1 MQADVLVTSP
11 ALVATK
17 ATATTAVDQRHA
29 LAQALSQSSHE
40 VVDLARALV
49 AEPSPYPPG
58 DTHAVAQRIE
68 AMLAGSGVEITRYG
82 TLPHVMNLVVR
93 VRGAR
98 PGRRLV
104 FNGHLD
110 TFPLVEAAR
119 WSADPSGEARDGKL
133 YGLGVSDMKGGI
145 AAIVFALRHLAAL
158 RDSLSGEVVAT
169 FVGDEESMGT
179 EGAGYLLEHVPEATG
194 DAMIS
199 ADTGSPAVL
208 RFGEKGMIWL
218 RLQAT
223 GQSAHAAHVHKGV
236 SAIERLLDAIQDL
249 KSLREHP
256 VDAPASVLAAI
267 AQAGPASEL
276 ISGRGESDV
285 LRNVTVTFG
294 TIEGGRLSNLVAD
307 RAAATADVRLPVGVS
322 VAQVEARI
330 LEIVARHAGVSVEIT
345 RRYEPN
351 WTAPDHEIVER
362 VRLNCAARLG
372 IEPVVN
378 MRVGASDARHYRM
391 HGVPTVTCG
400 LTAHNMGSFD
410 EHVHIG
416 ELCALGEIY
425 ALTAFD
431 YLHAAPAR
439 QP

>member
-1 MQADVLVTSP
+1 MQADVLVTRS
-11 ALVATK
+11 AEVS
-17 ATATTAVDQRHA
+17 DQRRA
-29 LAQALSQSSHE
+29 LARAVAASSQE

-58 DTHAVAQRIE
+58 DTHAVARRIE

-110 TFPLVEAAR
+110 TFPLVDADR
-119 WSADPSGEARDGKL
+119 WSADPNGEARDGKL

-158 RDSLSGEVVAT
+158 RDTLPGEVVAT

-179 EGAGYLLEHVPEATG
+179 EGAGYLLKHVPEASG

-218 RLQAT
+218 RLDAS
-223 GQSAHAAHVHKGV
+223 GKSAHAAHVHRGI

-249 KSLREHP
+249 KTLRDHP
-256 VDAPASVLAAI
+256 VDAPADVLAAI
-267 AQAGPASEL
+267 ENSGPASEEL
-276 ISGRGESDV
+276 SGRGESDV
-285 LRNVTVTFG
+285 LRRVTVTFG
-294 TIEGGRLSNLVAD
+294 TVQGGRLSNLVAD
-307 RAAATADVRLPVGVS
+307 QACATADIRLPVGVS
-322 VAQVEARI
+322 VAQIEARI
-330 LEIVARHAGVSVEIT
+330 NAIVARHEGVSVEIT

-351 WTAPDHEIVER
+351 WTSPDHEIVQR
-362 VRLNCAARLG
+362 VRRNCAARLG

-391 HGVPTVTCG
+391 HGVPTVVCG

-410 EHVHIG
+410 EHVHID
-416 ELCALGEIY
+416 ELRALGEIY

-431 YLHAAPAR
+431 YLHGI
-439 QP
+439 

>member
-1 MQADVLVTSP
+1 MQADVLVTRS
-11 ALVATK
+11 AEVS
-17 ATATTAVDQRHA
+17 DQRRA
-29 LAQALSQSSHE
+29 LARAVAASSQE

-58 DTHAVAQRIE
+58 DTHAVARRIE
-68 AMLAGSGVEITRYG
+68 AKLAGSGVEITRYG

-110 TFPLVEAAR
+110 TFPLVDADR
-119 WSADPSGEARDGKL
+119 WSADPNGEARDGKL

-158 RDSLSGEVVAT
+158 RDTLPGEVVAT

-179 EGAGYLLEHVPEATG
+179 EGAGHLLKHVPEASG

-218 RLQAT
+218 RLDAS
-223 GQSAHAAHVHKGV
+223 GKSAHAAHVHRGI

-249 KSLREHP
+249 RTLRDHP
-256 VDAPASVLAAI
+256 VDAPADVLAAI
-267 AQAGPASEL
+267 ENAGPASEEL
-276 ISGRGESDV
+276 SGRGESDV
-285 LRNVTVTFG
+285 LRRVTVTFG
-294 TIEGGRLSNLVAD
+294 TVQGGRLSNLVAD
-307 RAAATADVRLPVGVS
+307 HACATADIRLPVGVS
-322 VAQVEARI
+322 VAQIEARI
-330 LEIVARHAGVSVEIT
+330 NAILARHEGVSVEIT

-351 WTAPDHEIVER
+351 WTSPDHEIVQR
-362 VRLNCAARLG
+362 VRRNCAARLG

-391 HGVPTVTCG
+391 HGVPTVVCG

-410 EHVHIG
+410 EHVHID
-416 ELCALGEIY
+416 ELRALGEIY

-431 YLHAAPAR
+431 YLHGV
-439 QP
+439 

>member
-1 MQADVLVTSP
+1 MQADVLVQNTPEISG
-11 ALVATK
+11 
-17 ATATTAVDQRHA
+17 QRRA
-29 LAQALSQSSHE
+29 LAHAVAASSHE

-49 AEPSPYPPG
+49 AVPSPYPPG

-68 AMLAGSGVEITRYG
+68 AMLEGSGVEISRIG

-98 PGRRLV
+98 AGRRLV

-110 TFPLVEAAR
+110 TFPLIDTSR
-119 WSADPSGEARDGKL
+119 WSADPNGEARDGKL

-145 AAIVFALRHLAAL
+145 AAIVFALRHLAAI
-158 RDSLSGEVVAT
+158 RDTLPGEVVAT

-179 EGAGYLLEHVPEATG
+179 EGAGYLLKHVPEASG

-199 ADTGSPAVL
+199 ADTGSPAIL

-218 RLQAT
+218 RLEAV
-223 GQSAHAAHVHKGV
+223 GKSAHAAHVHKGI
-236 SAIERLLDAIQDL
+236 SAIERLLDSVSDL
-249 KSLREHP
+249 KSLRDFP
-256 VDAPASVLAAI
+256 VEAPADVLAAI
-267 AQAGPASEL
+267 ERSSDASEAL
-276 ISGRGESDV
+276 CGSGESDV
-285 LRNVTVTFG
+285 LRSVTVTFG
-294 TIEGGRLSNLVAD
+294 TVQGGRLSNLIAD
-307 RAAATADVRLPVGVS
+307 HASATADIRLPVGVS
-322 VAQVEARI
+322 VAQIEARI
-330 LEIVARHAGVSVEIT
+330 TEIVARHEGVSAHIT

-351 WTAPDHEIVER
+351 WTAPGHEIVER
-362 VRLNCAARLG
+362 VRENCAARLG
-372 IEPVVN
+372 IAPVVN

-391 HGVPTVTCG
+391 HGVPTVVCG

-410 EHVHIG
+410 EHVHID

-431 YLHAAPAR
+431 YLHAMPEA
-439 QP
+439 

>member
-1 MQADVLVTSP
+1 MQADVLVARS
-11 ALVATK
+11 AEVSDL
-17 ATATTAVDQRHA
+17 RRA
-29 LAQALSQSSHE
+29 LARAAAASSQE
-40 VVDLARALV
+40 VVELARALV

-58 DTHAVAQRIE
+58 DTHAVAGRIE
-68 AMLAGSGVEITRYG
+68 AMLEGSGVEITRYG

-110 TFPLVEAAR
+110 TFPLVDASR
-119 WSADPSGEARDGKL
+119 WSANPNGEARDGKL

-145 AAIVFALRHLAAL
+145 AAIVFALRHLAAM
-158 RDSLSGEVVAT
+158 RDALPGEVVAT

-179 EGAGYLLEHVPEATG
+179 EGAGYLLKHVPEASG

-218 RLQAT
+218 RLEAS
-223 GQSAHAAHVHKGV
+223 GKSAHAAHVHKGI

-249 KSLREHP
+249 KSLRDHP
-256 VDAPASVLAAI
+256 VDAPADVLAAI
-267 AQAGPASEL
+267 ERAGPASEEL
-276 ISGRGESDV
+276 SGRGESEV
-285 LRNVTVTFG
+285 LRRVTITFG
-294 TIEGGRLSNLVAD
+294 TVQGGRLSNLIAD
-307 RAAATADVRLPVGVS
+307 HACATADIRLPVGAS
-322 VAQVEARI
+322 VAQIEARI
-330 LEIVARHAGVSVEIT
+330 SEIVARHEGVNVEIT

-351 WTAPDHEIVER
+351 WTSPEHEIVQ
-362 VRLNCAARLG
+362 RLRRNCTERLG

-391 HGVPTVTCG
+391 HGVPTVVCG
-400 LTAHNMGSFD
+400 LTAHNMGASD
-410 EHVHIG
+410 EHVHID

-431 YLHAAPAR
+431 YLHGI
-439 QP
+439 

>member
-1 MQADVLVTSP
+1 MQADVLVTRS
-11 ALVATK
+11 AEVS
-17 ATATTAVDQRHA
+17 DQRRT
-29 LAQALSQSSHE
+29 LARAVAASSQE
-40 VVDLARALV
+40 IVDLARALV

-58 DTHAVAQRIE
+58 DTHAVARRIE

-93 VRGAR
+93 VRGTR

-110 TFPLVEAAR
+110 TFPLVDADR
-119 WSADPSGEARDGKL
+119 WSADPNGEARDGKL

-158 RDSLSGEVVAT
+158 RDTLPGEVVAT

-179 EGAGYLLEHVPEATG
+179 EGAGYLLKHVPEASG

-218 RLQAT
+218 RLDAS
-223 GQSAHAAHVHKGV
+223 GKSAHAAHVHRGI

-249 KSLREHP
+249 RTLRDHP
-256 VDAPASVLAAI
+256 VDAPADVLAAI
-267 AQAGPASEL
+267 DNAGPASEEL
-276 ISGRGESDV
+276 SGRGESDV
-285 LRNVTVTFG
+285 LRRVTVTFG
-294 TIEGGRLSNLVAD
+294 TVQGGRLSNLVAD
-307 RAAATADVRLPVGVS
+307 HACATADIRLPVGVS
-322 VAQVEARI
+322 VAQIEARI
-330 LEIVARHAGVSVEIT
+330 NAIVARHEGVSVEIT

-351 WTAPDHEIVER
+351 WTSPDHEIVQR
-362 VRLNCAARLG
+362 VRRNCAARLG

-391 HGVPTVTCG
+391 HGVPTVVCG

-410 EHVHIG
+410 EHVHID
-416 ELCALGEIY
+416 ELRALGEIY

-431 YLHAAPAR
+431 YLHGI
-439 QP
+439 

>member
-1 MQADVLVTSP
+1 MQADVLVTRS
-11 ALVATK
+11 AEVS
-17 ATATTAVDQRHA
+17 DQRRA
-29 LAQALSQSSHE
+29 LARAVAASSQE

-58 DTHAVAQRIE
+58 DTHAVARRIE

-110 TFPLVEAAR
+110 TFPLVDADR
-119 WSADPSGEARDGKL
+119 WSADPNGEARDGKL

-158 RDSLSGEVVAT
+158 RDTLPGEVVAT

-179 EGAGYLLEHVPEATG
+179 EGAGHLLKHVPEASG

-218 RLQAT
+218 RLDAS
-223 GQSAHAAHVHKGV
+223 GKSAHAAHVHRGI

-249 KSLREHP
+249 RTLRDHP
-256 VDAPASVLAAI
+256 VDAPADVLAAI
-267 AQAGPASEL
+267 ENAGPASEEL
-276 ISGRGESDV
+276 SGRGESDV
-285 LRNVTVTFG
+285 LRRVTVTFG
-294 TIEGGRLSNLVAD
+294 TVQGGRLSNLVAD
-307 RAAATADVRLPVGVS
+307 HACATADIRLPVGVS
-322 VAQVEARI
+322 VAQIEARI
-330 LEIVARHAGVSVEIT
+330 NAILARHEGVNVEIT

-351 WTAPDHEIVER
+351 WTSPDHEIVQR
-362 VRLNCAARLG
+362 VRRNCAARLG

-391 HGVPTVTCG
+391 HGVPTVVCG

-410 EHVHIG
+410 EHVHID
-416 ELCALGEIY
+416 ELRALGEIY

-431 YLHAAPAR
+431 YLHGV
-439 QP
+439 

>member
-1 MQADVLVTSP
+1 MQADVLVTRS
-11 ALVATK
+11 AEVA
-17 ATATTAVDQRHA
+17 DQRRA
-29 LAQALSQSSHE
+29 LARAVAASSQE

-58 DTHAVAQRIE
+58 DTHAVARRIE

-82 TLPHVMNLVVR
+82 TLPHVTNLVVR
-93 VRGAR
+93 VRGTR

-110 TFPLVEAAR
+110 TFPLVDADR
-119 WSADPSGEARDGKL
+119 WSADPNGEARDGKL
-133 YGLGVSDMKGGI
+133 YGLGVSDMKGGV

-158 RDSLSGEVVAT
+158 RDTLPGEVVAT

-179 EGAGYLLEHVPEATG
+179 EGAGYLLKHVPEASG

-199 ADTGSPAVL
+199 ADTGSPVVL

-218 RLQAT
+218 RLDAS
-223 GQSAHAAHVHKGV
+223 GKSAHAAHVHRGI

-249 KSLREHP
+249 RTLRDHP
-256 VDAPASVLAAI
+256 VDAPADVLAAI
-267 AQAGPASEL
+267 DNAGPASEEL
-276 ISGRGESDV
+276 SGRGESDV
-285 LRNVTVTFG
+285 LRRVTVTFG
-294 TIEGGRLSNLVAD
+294 TVQGGRLSNLVAD
-307 RAAATADVRLPVGVS
+307 HACATADIRLPVGVS
-322 VAQVEARI
+322 VAQIEARI
-330 LEIVARHAGVSVEIT
+330 NAILARHEGVSVEIT

-351 WTAPDHEIVER
+351 WTSPDHEIVQR
-362 VRLNCAARLG
+362 VRRNCAARLG

-391 HGVPTVTCG
+391 HGVPTVVCG

-410 EHVHIG
+410 EHVHID
-416 ELCALGEIY
+416 ELRALGEIY

-431 YLHAAPAR
+431 YLHGI
-439 QP
+439 

>member
-1 MQADVLVTSP
+1 MPADVLAARGAEASD
-11 ALVATK
+11 L
-17 ATATTAVDQRHA
+17 RRA
-29 LAQALSQSSHE
+29 LARAVAASSQE
-40 VVDLARALV
+40 VVDFTRALI
-49 AEPSPYPPG
+49 AEPSHYPPG
-58 DTHAVAQRIE
+58 DTHSVVRCIE
-68 AMLAGSGVEITRYG
+68 AMLEGTGAEVTRYG

-93 VRGAR
+93 VRGMR

-110 TFPLVEAAR
+110 TFPLVDADR
-119 WSADPSGEARDGKL
+119 WSADPNGEAREGKL

-145 AAIVFALRHLAAL
+145 AAIVFALRHLALL
-158 RDSLSGEVVAT
+158 RDTLPGEVVAT

-179 EGAGYLLEHVPEATG
+179 EGAGYLLKHVPEASG

-218 RLQAT
+218 RLDAS
-223 GQSAHAAHVHKGV
+223 GKSAHAAHVHRGI

-249 KSLREHP
+249 KTLRDHP
-256 VDAPASVLAAI
+256 VDAPADVLDAI
-267 AQAGPASEL
+267 ANAGPASEEL
-276 ISGRGESDV
+276 SGRGESDV
-285 LRNVTVTFG
+285 LRRVTVTFG
-294 TIEGGRLSNLVAD
+294 TVQGGRLSNLVAD
-307 RAAATADVRLPVGVS
+307 HACATADIRLPVGVS
-322 VAQVEARI
+322 VAQIEACI
-330 LEIVARHAGVSVEIT
+330 NTIVSSHEGVSVEIT

-351 WTAPDHEIVER
+351 WTSPKHEIVQL
-362 VRLNCAARLG
+362 VRRNCAARLG

-391 HGVPTVTCG
+391 HGVPTVVCG

-410 EHVHIG
+410 EHVHID
-416 ELCALGEIY
+416 ELRALGEIY

-431 YLHAAPAR
+431 YLHGI
-439 QP
+439 

>member
-1 MQADVLVTSP
+1 MQADVH
-11 ALVATK
+11 VAQS
-17 ATATTAVDQRHA
+17 VEVSDQRRA
-29 LAQALSQSSHE
+29 LAHAVAASSQE

-58 DTHAVAQRIE
+58 DTHAVARRIE

-93 VRGAR
+93 VRGMR

-110 TFPLVEAAR
+110 TFPLVDADR
-119 WSADPSGEARDGKL
+119 WSADPNGEARDGKL

-145 AAIVFALRHLAAL
+145 AAIVFALRHLASL
-158 RDSLSGEVVAT
+158 RDTLPGEVVAT

-179 EGAGYLLEHVPEATG
+179 EGAGYLLNHVPEASG

-199 ADTGSPAVL
+199 ADTGSPVVL

-218 RLQAT
+218 RLDAS
-223 GQSAHAAHVHKGV
+223 GKSAHAAHVHRGI

-249 KSLREHP
+249 RTLRDHP
-256 VDAPASVLAAI
+256 VDAPADVLAEI
-267 AQAGPASEL
+267 ANAGPVSEEL
-276 ISGRGESDV
+276 SGRGESDV
-285 LRNVTVTFG
+285 LRRVTVTFG
-294 TIEGGRLSNLVAD
+294 TVQGGRLSNLVAD
-307 RAAATADVRLPVGVS
+307 QACATADIRLPVGVS
-322 VAQVEARI
+322 VAQIEARI
-330 LEIVARHAGVSVEIT
+330 NAIVARHEGVSVEIT

-351 WTAPDHEIVER
+351 WTSPDHEIVQR
-362 VRLNCAARLG
+362 VRRNCSARLG

-391 HGVPTVTCG
+391 HGVPTVVCG

-410 EHVHIG
+410 EHVHID
-416 ELCALGEIY
+416 ELCALAEIY

-431 YLHAAPAR
+431 YLHGI
-439 QP
+439 

>member
-1 MQADVLVTSP
+1 MQADVLVTRS
-11 ALVATK
+11 AEVS
-17 ATATTAVDQRHA
+17 DQRRA
-29 LAQALSQSSHE
+29 LARAVAASSQE
-40 VVDLARALV
+40 VIDLARALV

-58 DTHAVAQRIE
+58 DTHAVARRIE

-93 VRGAR
+93 VRGTR

-110 TFPLVEAAR
+110 TFPLVDVDR
-119 WSADPSGEARDGKL
+119 WSADPNGEARDGKL

-145 AAIVFALRHLAAL
+145 AAIVFALRHLAPL
-158 RDSLSGEVVAT
+158 RDTLPGEVVAT

-179 EGAGYLLEHVPEATG
+179 EGAGYLLKHVPEASG

-218 RLQAT
+218 RLDAS
-223 GQSAHAAHVHKGV
+223 GKSAHAAHVHRGI

-249 KSLREHP
+249 RTLRDHP
-256 VDAPASVLAAI
+256 VDAPADVLAAI
-267 AQAGPASEL
+267 DNSGPASEEL
-276 ISGRGESDV
+276 SGRGESDV
-285 LRNVTVTFG
+285 LRRVTVTFG
-294 TIEGGRLSNLVAD
+294 TVQGGRLSNLVAD
-307 RAAATADVRLPVGVS
+307 HACATADIRLPVGVS
-322 VAQVEARI
+322 VAQIEARI
-330 LEIVARHAGVSVEIT
+330 NAILARHEGVSVEIT

-351 WTAPDHEIVER
+351 WTSPDHEIVQR
-362 VRLNCAARLG
+362 VRRNCAARLG

-391 HGVPTVTCG
+391 HGVPTVVCG

-410 EHVHIG
+410 EHVHVD
-416 ELCALGEIY
+416 ELRALGEIY

-431 YLHAAPAR
+431 YLHGI
-439 QP
+439 